1 MLISTLTL
9 VNEIFSK
16 YTGFLWR
23 RKLDRSMKRLIF
35 ATTEAYG
42 KSVNNIINK
51 YLMNSIINTLLRYS

>member
-23 RKLDRSMKRLIF
+23 SKLDRSMNRLIF
-35 ATTEAYG
+35 ATTESYG
-42 KSVNNIINK
+42 ESVNNIIK
-51 YLMNSIINTLLRYS
+51 YLILINIKLIQS